1 MRFSDRSRYNEF
13 QRCNRARYLGY
24 EWGGIGL
31 RRNRASIPLTAGI
44 AVHVGRAHMLSQ
56 LLQIGDVPRADLK
69 VNVDE
74 AVQAALDAYSA
85 ELADRGLDVELG
97 EDAQAVVD
105 EQRALIEGL
114 LRAYA
119 KAGLPALLEHYRVL
133 EVEREDVWPAFTS
146 SNGTHVD
153 FQSRADALLQERSS
167 GDLYVD
173 SLKTAA
179 AFDYRKDAE
188 NRHDVQGLSEA
199 AVVERRLREWWQ
211 EANQV
216 VPAMG
221 VPNSPGNISERLMK
235 QGCSPQLLQEL
246 WRMESAPPRIMG
258 IQMTFLVKGMRRQAY
273 DGAPYFTSSPLLKG
287 YYREGITE
295 REFAWKAETP
305 CPGPGHVLRQGK
317 KGPILCEG
325 KQFHKLGA
333 EWVPFE
339 TWRNEGVDIVGGVK
353 GWVEM
358 LASGTIQPDAGD
370 PFEAIV
376 QSPLPYFRQDQDV
389 TDWVEQ
395 AQGQEARVAADAAL
409 CESVRVDDPKAL
421 RSTLNRVFVQNRRA
435 CDWPSKCQFAEICWG
450 DNSMLTSPC
459 STGLYQLRV
468 AHHDA
473 EREAMDAMKVV
484 AK

>member
-1 MRFSDRSRYNEF
+1 
-13 QRCNRARYLGY
+13 
-24 EWGGIGL
+24 
-31 RRNRASIPLTAGI
+31 
-44 AVHVGRAHMLSQ
+44 MLSQ
-56 LLQIGDVPRADLK
+56 LLQIGDIPRADLR

-74 AVQAALDAYSA
+74 AVQAASDAYSA
-85 ELADRGLDVELG
+85 ELVERGLDVELG
-97 EDAQAVVD
+97 EDAQSVVD
-105 EQRALIEGL
+105 EQRALTEGL

-133 EVEREDVWPAFTS
+133 EVEKEDVWPKFTTMV
-146 SNGTHVD
+146 GFQQLGRKLDDDRMEMTIYPPIDID

-199 AVVERRLREWWQ
+199 AVVERRLREDW
-211 EANQV
+211 ETIRRGV
-216 VPAMG
+216 VPNEPMG
-221 VPNSPGNISERLMK
+221 NAALDAIRVMDS
-235 QGCSPQLLQEL
+235 
-246 WRMESAPPRIMG
+246 PPRIMG
-258 IQMTFLVKGMRRQAY
+258 IQMTFLIKGMRRQAY
-273 DGAPYFTSSPLLKG
+273 DGAPYLTSSPLLKG

-325 KQFHKLGA
+325 KQFHKLGVD
-333 EWVPFE
+333 WTPFD
-339 TWRNEGVDIVGGVK
+339 TWRNEGLDIVGGVK
-353 GWVEM
+353 GWVDM
-358 LASGTIQPDAGD
+358 LASGTVQPDAGD

-376 QSPLPYFRQDQDV
+376 QSPLPYFRQDQDIA
-389 TDWVEQ
+389 DWIEQ
-395 AQGQEARVAADAAL
+395 AQGQEARVAADAAFV
-409 CESVRVDDPKAL
+409 ESVRVDDPKAL
-421 RSTLNRVFVQNRRA
+421 RSTLNRLFPQNRRS
-435 CDWPSKCQFAEICWG
+435 CDWPSKCQMSEICWG

-473 EREAMDAMKVV
+473 ELSAMK
-484 AK
+484 AKDFA